1 MAVLHNNANSRV
13 CKTGFYLF
21 ICEFPVWYLVIQHRT
36 FSRQRLKTWSL
47 VALDRGSLY
56 RGQMNGKTQGRNKL
70 GRITQ
75 EVVIWR
81 GSLRQVW
88 LYVKWKCKNG
98 LILFIFIQNLPK
110 SCASSQLTSLL
121 KIYPNLVWVRSQLF
135 LVFFQSLFVYQP

>member
-1 MAVLHNNANSRV
+1 MLTEIYAGNQ
-13 CKTGFYLF
+13 YF
-21 ICEFPVWYLVIQHRT
+21 IQ
-36 FSRQRLKTWSL
+36 FSRSTQDFQSTTTLKTWSL
-47 VALDRGSLY
+47 VAIDRGSLY
-56 RGQMNGKTQGRNKL
+56 RGQMNGKMQGRNNF
-70 GRITQ
+70 GRIAQ
-75 EVVIWR
+75 EVAIWR

-110 SCASSQLTSLL
+110 SCVSSQLTSLL